1 MEIKDFNQFKKI
13 INTTFKQVVKNSS
26 ELKNLKQE
34 MEKEP
39 KQIYTKKEL
48 AIYCSKSEKTIDR
61 WRTKGLKCM
70 QKGRNGSVFFKI
82 SELEKFL
89 NKR

>member
-1 MEIKDFNQFKKI
+1 MQTKDINQFKKI
-13 INTTFKQVVKNSS
+13 SNTTFKQVVKINS
-26 ELKNLKQE
+26 EIRALKKE

-39 KQIYTKKEL
+39 KQIYTKKEIAL
-48 AIYCSKSEKTIDR
+48 YCGKSEKTIDR
-61 WRTKGLKCM
+61 WRKEGLKCM